1 MSLNLKSWDNTKL
14 MFFIKAKNSFKNYI
28 IDYSNNILNLNY
40 IIDFFDIKLKSY
52 KIKRN
57 INNLRK

>member
-40 IIDFFDIKLKSY
+40 IIDLFDIKLKSY

>member
-1 MSLNLKSWDNTKL
+1 MSLNFKSSSVFVKG
-14 MFFIKAKNSFKNYI
+14 KNSFKNYI

-40 IIDFFDIKLKSY
+40 IIDLFDIKLKSY

>member
-1 MSLNLKSWDNTKL
+1 MSLNFKSSSV
-14 MFFIKAKNSFKNYI
+14 FVKAKNSFKNYI